1 VVLNSLNNNIKVIE
15 IMKME
20 YIKPEMELTLIDAEL
35 PMALSMVDGEADPDG
50 EVYGRGRR
58 GSWGNLWD

>member
-1 VVLNSLNNNIKVIE
+1 
-15 IMKME
+15 MKME

-58 GSWGNLWD
+58 GSWGNLWDEGK